1 MFKLGSVVVDY
12 IANTKPFEGGVK
24 TVNESI
30 KKTGAET
37 EKTKGKFKMFGDAGQ
52 RAFAMSAGA
61 AGAGLLLGALVS
73 ITNEALKF
81 NDELDGALA
90 RSRGSLNLTAEET
103 EKMGDRAKQAYLD
116 GFGTSIADVTGQL
129 TNMQKQIQSLGNVSD
144 EEFRSIANDILGITD
159 VFEQDAD
166 RVSMSVNTLMTELGV
181 TAKEATAM
189 IASGLQNGMD
199 NSGDFLD
206 SINEYSTQF
215 ATAGASA
222 DEMFNIMIRGQK
234 AGVLGTDKIA
244 DSFKEFFSIL
254 SDQSESQQEAFDSLN
269 LTHLYEQVQKGEK
282 TVAEAFS
289 ETALALSKIEDP
301 LERRRL
307 GIGVLGTM
315 NEDLAGSTET
325 LSDLAD
331 INSDKWTNNT
341 EALDAVAESYNTTQ
355 LKGEALQRQM
365 EVTRAEA
372 LEPLTD
378 AVNQAKLKFFE
389 LMQPLAENQ
398 PLLIGV
404 MTAVGLLAVAMGMFA
419 LVMAVTLIPTM
430 WATAGAGW
438 AMISPFLAMILPF
451 LAIIAVVGLLWW
463 AFSSNFLG
471 IRDIVDNVFG
481 WITNTALPWFMNG
494 LNSAWQGVKKFGE
507 QVGNVFNGLKNV
519 VGSAMKFVA
528 NALVGSFN
536 FQINGINKIINGAN
550 KVPGVSIPNIP
561 NIPTFAQG
569 VKNFGGGLAMINDG
583 ISNEALRVGDVTYL
597 PQGTDVIN
605 GGATNDLL
613 SRSGGGAT
621 TILSLRDVST
631 PMIKNWVKENLQIF
645 KQAGVQIN

>member
-12 IANTKPFEGGVK
+12 EANTKPFEGGVK

-30 KKTGAET
+30 KTTGAET
-37 EKTKGKFKMFGDAGQ
+37 KKTQGKLELFGNAGQ

-129 TNMQKQIQSLGNVSD
+129 TNMQKQIQTLGNVSD

-159 VFEQDAD
+159 VFQQDAD
-166 RVSMSVNTLMTELGV
+166 KLSMGVNTLMTEFGV
-181 TAKEATAM
+181 SAKEATTM
-189 IASGLQNGMD
+189 IASGLQNGLD

-206 SINEYSTQF
+206 TINEYSVQY
-215 ATAGASA
+215 AGAGASA
-222 DEMFNIMIRGQK
+222 DEFFNSLELGQK
-234 AGVLGTDKIA
+234 SGVLGTDKIA
-244 DSFKEFFSIL
+244 DMFKEFTIRIQDG
-254 SDQSESQQEAFDSLN
+254 SDKTQNALN
-269 LTHLYEQVQKGEK
+269 AINLGTIPEQIKNGEI
-282 TVAEAFS
+282 TVLDAYS
-289 ETALALSKIEDP
+289 KITSALSGIEDP
-301 LERRRL
+301 ILRNSTAVEL
-307 GIGVLGTM
+307 LGTQF
-315 NEDLAGSTET
+315 EDLGMSQE
-325 LSDLAD
+325 LLAD
-331 INSDKWTNNT
+331 QADLSTSIWSDNT
-341 EALDAVAESYNTTQ
+341 DGLEAVASAYDTTQ

-365 EVTRAEA
+365 EITRAEA

-404 MTAVGLLAVAMGMFA
+404 MTAMGLLAVAMGIFA

-430 WATAGAGW
+430 WATAVAGW

-451 LAIIAVVGLLWW
+451 LAIIAVIGLLWW
-463 AFSSNFLG
+463 AISSNWDW
-471 IRDIVDNVFG
+471 IMSKFG
-481 WITNTALPWFMNG
+481 EATGYIKDVAMPAFMG
-494 LNSAWQGVKKFGE
+494 ALNSAWEGVKKFGE
-507 QVGNVFNGLKNV
+507 QVGNVFNGLKGV
-519 VGSAMKFVA
+519 VGGAMKFVA
-528 NALVGSFN
+528 NALIGSWN
-536 FQINGINKIINGAN
+536 FQINGINRIINGAN

-569 VKNFGGGLAMINDG
+569 VSNFGGGLAMINDG
-583 ISNEALRVGDVTYL
+583 ISKEALRVGDVTYL

-613 SRSGGGAT
+613 SRSAGGAT
-621 TILSLRDVST
+621 AVLSLRDVTT
-631 PMIKNWVKENLQIF
+631 PMIKNWVKENLQVF
-645 KQAGVQIN
+645 KQAGVKIN